1 MTGVRDKLLRHVHGH
16 GWRKKKGSLNFI
28 RLLRVVIIGGEN
40 DSKPSDEIQAIKKGN
55 GLIAK

>member
-1 MTGVRDKLLRHVHGH
+1 MTGVREKLLRHVH

-28 RLLRVVIIGGEN
+28 RLLRIVIIGGEN
-40 DSKPSDEIQAIKKGN
+40 DSKLSDEIQAIKKGN

>member
-1 MTGVRDKLLRHVHGH
+1 MTGVREKLLRHVHA
-16 GWRKKKGSLNFI
+16 RKKKGSLNFI

-40 DSKPSDEIQAIKKGN
+40 DSKLSDEIQAIKKGN

>member
-1 MTGVRDKLLRHVHGH
+1 MTGVREKLLRHVH

-40 DSKPSDEIQAIKKGN
+40 DSKLSDEIQAIKKGN